1 MPLSKIQTNSLPAG
15 SVLQVVQQVLTNT
28 QESTANTSLSDT
40 SLVATITP
48 SSTSSKILVT
58 ISTQSYTSSSGD
70 IGLYGL
76 NRTISGGSGVDL
88 NTGEIFQ
95 ANQQT
100 GGWQPMAINF
110 LDSPSTT
117 SATTYR
123 LRFKSMNGSNY
134 VYHGWGSGSG
144 GSSQII
150 ILKEIAG

>member
-1 MPLSKIQTNSLPAG
+1 MPLSKIQTSSLPAG

-76 NRTISGGSGVDL
+76 NRTIS
-88 NTGEIFQ
+88 
-95 ANQQT
+95 
-100 GGWQPMAINF
+100 
-110 LDSPSTT
+110 
-117 SATTYR
+117 
-123 LRFKSMNGSNY
+123 
-134 VYHGWGSGSG
+134 
-144 GSSQII
+144 
-150 ILKEIAG
+150 